1 MTNLHSGGFKAH
13 FCMDLLLLIRR
24 RSDLARPLIFFLI
37 ISTLIPLGIAPDP
50 QLLVKLAPGLIWIMS
65 LLATLLSVDSLFG
78 EDFQDGTLQQILIS
92 PNLLFMPVLGK
103 VTAHWLVMGLPLT
116 LLSPLIGLMFSL
128 PVDAMLPMVLSLAL
142 GTAVLSFVGAVGA
155 ALTLPLRRGGVLLA
169 LLVMPLYVP
178 VLIFGSAT
186 VQSALDGLLWT
197 GPLAV
202 LAAFLV
208 LAIILCPLA
217 IIGALRVSSEG

>member
-50 QLLVKLAPGLIWIMS
+50 QLLMKLAPGLIWIMS

-78 EDFQDGTLQQILIS
+78 EDFQDGTLQQMLIS

-186 VQSALDGLLWT
+186 VQSALDGLFWT

-208 LAIILCPLA
+208 IAIILCPLA

>member
-50 QLLVKLAPGLIWIMS
+50 QLLMKLAPGLIWIMS

-78 EDFQDGTLQQILIS
+78 EDFQDGTLQQMLIS

-197 GPLAV
+197 SPLAV

>member
-50 QLLVKLAPGLIWIMS
+50 QLLMKLAPGLIWIMS

-78 EDFQDGTLQQILIS
+78 EDFQDGTLQQMLIS

>member
-1 MTNLHSGGFKAH
+1 MTNLHSGGFKVH
-13 FCMDLLLLIRR
+13 FCIDLLLFIRR

-50 QLLVKLAPGLIWIMS
+50 QLLMKLAPGLIWIMS

-78 EDFQDGTLQQILIS
+78 EDFQDGTLQQMLIS

-128 PVDAMLPMVLSLAL
+128 PADAMLPMVLSLAI

-155 ALTLPLRRGGVLLA
+155 ALTLPLRRGGVLLV

-178 VLIFGSAT
+178 VLVFGSAT
-186 VQSALDGLLWT
+186 IQSAMDGLTWT
-197 GPLAV
+197 APLSV
-202 LAAFLV
+202 LAAFLA
-208 LAIILCPLA
+208 LAIVLCPLA
-217 IIGALRVSSEG
+217 IIGALRVSTEG

>member
-13 FCMDLLLLIRR
+13 FYIDLLLLMRR
-24 RSDLARPLIFFLI
+24 RGDIARPLIFFLI
-37 ISTLIPLGIAPDP
+37 ISTLIPLGVAPDP
-50 QLLVKLAPGLIWIMS
+50 QLLVKLAPGLIWIMA

-78 EDFQDGTLQQILIS
+78 EDFQDGTLQQMLIS

-103 VTAHWLVMGLPLT
+103 IVAHWLVMGLPLT
-116 LLSPLIGLMFSL
+116 LIAPLIGIMFSL
-128 PVDAMLPMVLSLAL
+128 PTVGMLPMVLSLAL

-169 LLVMPLYVP
+169 LLVVPLYIP
-178 VLIFGSAT
+178 VIIFGSAT
-186 VQSALDGLLWT
+186 IQSALDGLPWT

-208 LAIILCPLA
+208 LAIALCPLA
-217 IIGALRVSSEG
+217 IVGALRVSSEG

>member
-1 MTNLHSGGFKAH
+1 M
-13 FCMDLLLLIRR
+13 
-24 RSDLARPLIFFLI
+24 
-37 ISTLIPLGIAPDP
+37 
-50 QLLVKLAPGLIWIMS
+50 
-65 LLATLLSVDSLFG
+65 
-78 EDFQDGTLQQILIS
+78 LIS

-208 LAIILCPLA
+208 IAIILCPLA

>member
-13 FCMDLLLLIRR
+13 FCMDLLLLVRR

-50 QLLVKLAPGLIWIMS
+50 QLLMKLAPGLIWIMA

-78 EDFQDGTLQQILIS
+78 EDFQDGTLQQMLIS

-128 PVDAMLPMVLSLAL
+128 PVDAMLPMVLSLAI

-208 LAIILCPLA
+208 IAIILCPLA

>member
-13 FCMDLLLLIRR
+13 FRMDLLLLLRR

-37 ISTLIPLGIAPDP
+37 ISTLVPLGIAPDP
-50 QLLVKLAPGLIWIMS
+50 QLLMKLAPGLIWIMA

-78 EDFQDGTLQQILIS
+78 EDLQDGTLQQMLIS

-103 VTAHWLVMGLPLT
+103 VAAHWLLMGLPLT
-116 LLSPLIGLMFSL
+116 LISPLIGLMFSL
-128 PVDAMLPMVLSLAL
+128 PSIAILPMMLSLAL

-178 VLIFGSAT
+178 VLVFGSAT
-186 VQSALDGLLWT
+186 VQAALDELIWT
-197 GPLAV
+197 APLSV
-202 LAAFLV
+202 LAAFLA
-208 LAIILCPLA
+208 LAIVLCPLA
-217 IIGALRVSSEG
+217 IIGALKVSTEG

>member
-50 QLLVKLAPGLIWIMS
+50 LLLMKLAPGLIWIMS

-78 EDFQDGTLQQILIS
+78 EDFQDGTLQQMLIS

>member
-1 MTNLHSGGFKAH
+1 MTNLHNGGFKAH

-50 QLLVKLAPGLIWIMS
+50 QLLMKLAPGLIWIMS

>member
-50 QLLVKLAPGLIWIMS
+50 QLLMKLAPGLIWIIS

-78 EDFQDGTLQQILIS
+78 EDFQDGTLQQMLIS

>member
-50 QLLVKLAPGLIWIMS
+50 QLLMKLAPGLIWIMS

-78 EDFQDGTLQQILIS
+78 EDFQDGTLQQMLIS

-128 PVDAMLPMVLSLAL
+128 PVDAMLPMVLSLAI

>member
-13 FCMDLLLLIRR
+13 FYIDLLLLMRR
-24 RSDLARPLIFFLI
+24 RGDIARPLIFFLI
-37 ISTLIPLGIAPDP
+37 ISTLIPLGVAPDP
-50 QLLVKLAPGLIWIMS
+50 QLLVKLAPGLIWIMA

-78 EDFQDGTLQQILIS
+78 EDFQDGTLQQMLIS
-92 PNLLFMPVLGK
+92 PNQLFMPVLGK
-103 VTAHWLVMGLPLT
+103 IVAHWLVMGLPLT
-116 LLSPLIGLMFSL
+116 LIAPLIGIMFSL
-128 PVDAMLPMVLSLAL
+128 PTVGMLPMVLSLAL

-169 LLVMPLYVP
+169 LLVVPLYIP

-186 VQSALDGLLWT
+186 IQSALDGLPWT

-208 LAIILCPLA
+208 LAIALCPLA
-217 IIGALRVSSEG
+217 IVGALRVSSEG

>member
-1 MTNLHSGGFKAH
+1 MTNLHSGEFKAH

-50 QLLVKLAPGLIWIMS
+50 QLLMKLAPGLIWIMS

-78 EDFQDGTLQQILIS
+78 EDFQDGTLQQMLIS

>member
-50 QLLVKLAPGLIWIMS
+50 QLLMKLSPGLIWIMS

-78 EDFQDGTLQQILIS
+78 EDFQDGTLQQMLIS

>member
-50 QLLVKLAPGLIWIMS
+50 KLLMKLAPGLIWIMS

>member
-37 ISTLIPLGIAPDP
+37 ISTLVPLGITPDP
-50 QLLVKLAPGLIWIMS
+50 QLLMKLAPGLIWIMS

-78 EDFQDGTLQQILIS
+78 EDFQDGTLQQMLIS

>member
-13 FCMDLLLLIRR
+13 FCIDLLLLIRR

-50 QLLVKLAPGLIWIMS
+50 QLLMKLAPGLIWIMS

-78 EDFQDGTLQQILIS
+78 EDFQDGTLQQLLIS

-128 PVDAMLPMVLSLAL
+128 PADAMLPMVLSLAI

>member
-50 QLLVKLAPGLIWIMS
+50 QLLMKLAPGLIWIMS

>member
-50 QLLVKLAPGLIWIMS
+50 QLLMKLSPGLIWIMS

-78 EDFQDGTLQQILIS
+78 EDFQDGTLQQMLIS

-128 PVDAMLPMVLSLAL
+128 PADAMLPMVLSLAI